1 MEISCV
7 ENRKSFVL
15 FSIFINTTKTNM
27 KKISLAST
35 RLRQA
40 SLLIILQASV
50 FILQA
55 QVTISGKLRD
65 NRGRAIPGVSISIK
79 DSYDGTI
86 VDSLGN
92 YKFTT
97 TEKGER
103 ILVATN
109 VGYKS
114 FEERIIIANAPIVKD
129 ITLKEELSE
138 LKAVTVVAGSFA
150 AGDVKRA
157 ATVLNSIDVATVG
170 GGNADITNALRT
182 LPGAQQVGE
191 QEGLFVRGGAGYET
205 KQFIDGTLVNNPYFT
220 SVPDIA
226 SRGRFSPFLFKGTV
240 FTTGG
245 YSALYGQA
253 LSSALILESIDLP
266 ERSAANLSVSPI
278 IIGAG
283 FQQLADNKKS
293 SWGVNYNYVNLL
305 AYFNLVRQQPDY
317 FRMPVFHN
325 ADANFRIRTKRGGMI
340 KYYTTLDR
348 SNVGLRRPDI
358 DSADL
363 KDAFGL
369 KNISWY
375 NNLSWKENFGN
386 GWKMNLGVGYSTNN
400 DDITQELQNAQN
412 VKQNLGD
419 SSWPANKNFVIDNRS
434 DLSQIKLVLEKRLF
448 GISAMRFGSEYMH
461 ALNKSSF
468 NDFHTRLIENFA
480 SLFAETDIY
489 VTNDIAA
496 KIGGRYEYSS
506 ILGKANFAPRVSFA
520 YKTGKGAQVS
530 AAYGIF
536 YQKPEN
542 NQLIYTTDLGY
553 TKASHYILTYQKTTN
568 ERIFRVE
575 TFYKDYDALVKNY
588 EVNSSF
594 NNNGS
599 GFAKGIEFF
608 WRDRKSI
615 KNFDYWIS
623 YSFLDTKRD
632 YLNFPYEL
640 QPNFAAKHTVS
651 LVTKRFFMDIK
662 TGFNFTYSF
671 ATGRPYYR
679 ITFDELQNKFGI
691 TDQGTTKQYH
701 SLGFSMNYV
710 PTIGKPNAKT
720 FWVLVAS
727 ITNVLGYDPVF
738 NYNYSYNGLVKQPIG
753 LPAKRFYFI
762 GAFFSWGVDRTQD
775 AINNNL

>member
-1 MEISCV
+1 
-7 ENRKSFVL
+7 
-15 FSIFINTTKTNM
+15 M
-27 KKISLAST
+27 KNISLASPG
-35 RLRQA
+35 LRQVNLA
-40 SLLIILQASV
+40 SPGLRKAGLLIILQGFV

-55 QVTISGKLRD
+55 QVTISGKLKD
-65 NRGRAIPGVSISIK
+65 NRGRAIPGVSIAIK

-103 ILVATN
+103 ILTATN

-114 FEERIIIANAPIVKD
+114 FEEKITIADAPIVRD

-293 SWGVNYNYVNLL
+293 SWGVNYNYVNLV
-305 AYFNLVRQQPDY
+305 AYFNLIKQKPDY

-348 SNVGLRRPDI
+348 TNIGLRRPDI

-375 NNLSWKENFGN
+375 NNLSWKENFGK
-386 GWKMNLGVGYSTNN
+386 GWKMNLGAGYSTNN
-400 DDITQELQNAQN
+400 DDITQELQNAEN
-412 VKQNLGD
+412 VKQTPGD
-419 SSWPANKNFVIDNRS
+419 SSWSANKNFVIDNRS

-448 GISAMRFGSEYMH
+448 GISAIRFGGEYMH
-461 ALNKSSF
+461 GLNKSSF
-468 NDFHTRLIENFA
+468 NDFHTKLIENFT
-480 SLFAETDIY
+480 SLFAETDIF

-496 KIGGRYEYSS
+496 KAGGRYEYSS
-506 ILGKANFAPRVSFA
+506 IIGKANFAPRLSFA

-553 TKASHYILTYQKTTN
+553 TKATHYILTYQKTTN

-594 NNNGS
+594 NNNGL

-640 QPNFAAKHTVS
+640 QPNFAAKHTTS

-679 ITFDELQNKFGI
+679 IAFNEAQNKFGI
-691 TDQGTTKQYH
+691 TDQGTTKQFH

-710 PTIGKPNAKT
+710 PSIGKPNAKT

-727 ITNVLGYDPVF
+727 VTNVLGYDPVF

>member
-1 MEISCV
+1 MVNNVI
-7 ENRKSFVL
+7 KKMPFPL
-15 FSIFINTTKTNM
+15 FSIFIDTTRRYM
-27 KKISLAST
+27 KYISLASPG
-35 RLRQA
+35 LRK
-40 SLLIILQASV
+40 SGLLIILQGFV
-50 FILQA
+50 IFLHA
-55 QVTISGKLRD
+55 QTTISGKLKD
-65 NRGRAIPGVSISIK
+65 NKGRALPGVSISIK
-79 DSYDGTI
+79 GSYDGTI
-86 VDSLGN
+86 VDSTGK

-97 TEKGER
+97 TEKGEQ
-103 ILVATN
+103 ILTATN

-114 FEERIIIANAPIVKD
+114 FEEKIIIGDAPITRD

-157 ATVLNSIDVATVG
+157 ATVLTSIDVATVG
-170 GGNADITNALRT
+170 GGNADITNALKT

-266 ERSAANLSVSPI
+266 ERSAANLSTSPI

-293 SWGVNYNYVNLL
+293 SWGVNYNYVNLY
-305 AYFNLVRQQPDY
+305 AYFNLVKQKPDY
-317 FRMPVFHN
+317 FKMPEFNN

-348 SNVGLRRPDI
+348 SNLGLRRPDI

-375 NNLSWKENFGN
+375 NNLSWRENFGN
-386 GWKMNLGVGYSTNN
+386 GWKMNLGLGYSTNS
-400 DDITQELQNAQN
+400 DDISQELQNTQN
-412 VKQNLGD
+412 VKQNTVD
-419 SSWPANKNFVIDNRS
+419 STWSENKNFVIDNRS
-434 DLSQIKLVLEKRLF
+434 DLSQVKLVLEKRLF
-448 GISAMRFGSEYMH
+448 GISAIRFGSEYMH
-461 ALNKSSF
+461 GMNRSSF
-468 NDFHTRLIENFA
+468 NEFRNKLIENFA
-480 SLFAETDIY
+480 SVFAETDIY

-506 ILGKANFAPRVSFA
+506 ILSKADFAPRISFA
-520 YKTGKGAQVS
+520 YKTGKGAQIS

-542 NQLIYTTDLGY
+542 NQLIYTTNLGY
-553 TKASHYILTYQKTTN
+553 TKATHYILTYQKTTN

-575 TFYKDYDALVKNY
+575 TFYKGYDALVKNHA
-588 EVNSSF
+588 VNASF
-594 NNNGS
+594 DNTGT

-623 YSFLDTKRD
+623 YSYLDTKRD

-640 QPNFAAKHTVS
+640 QPNFAAKHTAS
-651 LVTKRFFMDIK
+651 IVTKRFFMDIK

-679 ITFDELQNKFGI
+679 IAYDEQGNKFDI
-691 TDQGTTKQYH
+691 TDQGMTKQYH
-701 SLGFSMNYV
+701 NLGFSVNYV
-710 PTIGKPNAKT
+710 PSIGKPNART

-727 ITNVLGYDPVF
+727 VTNVLGYDPVF
-738 NYNYSYNGLVKQPIG
+738 NYNYSYNGLVKQPVG